1 MTRLVYIVDSL
12 AIFGGIERVVIDKI
26 NWLAK
31 EPEYEVTLLTVN
43 QGKHPVV
50 FQLDSRVIRF
60 DLNILFH
67 RKYQFWGINRIVYGM
82 ILHKRFRRQME
93 ALLNKLS
100 PHVIICTRIY
110 FIQDIVKISNK
121 IPVVFE
127 AHNSCSHEF
136 EGDSFFRQLNALFWY
151 RFLKKI
157 KMVVTLTKGDAEE
170 WYKYNQNVRVI
181 PNVVNLN
188 KTNTYSNCSSKSVIF
203 VGRYSYQ
210 KDIMTLLKIW
220 RLVHKR
226 YPEWVLNIF
235 GGYGEQQE
243 KILNEIGVNNL
254 NIVLHNPKQSINE
267 EYKRNSFLLLTSRY
281 EPFGLVLPEAMSC
294 GLPVVAFNCP
304 YGPADI
310 INDGIDGFL
319 IANRCVEEYVEKVCL
334 LIENEQL
341 RIDMGKAGI
350 LSSQRFN
357 ECIIMPQWK
366 KLFEELI
373 AFN

>member
-12 AIFGGIERVVIDKI
+12 AIFGGIERVTIDKL

-31 EPEYEVTLLTVN
+31 EPEYEVVLLTVN

-50 FQLDSRVIRF
+50 FQLDPRVVRF

-67 RKYQFWGINRIVYGM
+67 RKYQFSGLRRIAYN
-82 ILHKRFRRQME
+82 IFLHNRFRRKMSD
-93 ALLNKLS
+93 LLYTLS
-100 PHVIICTRIY
+100 PHVIICTRI
-110 FIQDIVKISNK
+110 FFVQDVVKVSNK

-127 AHNSCSHEF
+127 AHNSCLYEF
-136 EGDSFFRQLNALFWY
+136 EGDSIFRRLNSFFWY
-151 RFLKKI
+151 RSVRKTR
-157 KMVVTLTKGDAEE
+157 MVVTLTRGDAEE
-170 WYKYNQNVRVI
+170 WYKYNRNVRVI

-188 KTNTYSNCSSKSVIF
+188 NTNTYSNCSSKSVIF

-243 KILNEIGVNNL
+243 EFLNEIGVNDL
-254 NIVLHNPKQSINE
+254 NIVLHNPKQSIFE
-267 EYKRNSFLLLTSRY
+267 EYIRNSILLLTSRY
-281 EPFGLVLPEAMSC
+281 EPFGLVIPEAMSC
-294 GLPVVAFNCP
+294 GLPIVAFDCP

-310 INDGIDGFL
+310 ITNEVDGYLIKNRDIDD
-319 IANRCVEEYVEKVCL
+319 YVNKVCS
-334 LIENEQL
+334 LIENEKL
-341 RIDMGKAGI
+341 RIYMGKAGI
-350 LSSQRFN
+350 SSSQRFR

-366 KLFEELI
+366 KVFEELLTV
-373 AFN
+373 N